1 MLSEFVVVFVDGL
14 WFLNLWWWFV
24 NVSLLLDV
32 WFVALVNGSLNLLLV
47 VRTWFVEFEFG
58 VGGL

>member
-1 MLSEFVVVFVDGL
+1 MVFEICG
-14 WFLNLWWWFV
+14 WWSV

-32 WFVALVNGSLNLLLV
+32 WFVALVNGFLNLLLV
-47 VRTWFVEFEFG
+47 VRTWFVEFEFV